1 MNTMWKSLHEKWRG
15 LPAHIRNG
23 SLRLYLVICA
33 LCVVWFGYKI
43 LNVFERHSY
52 YGPKWEDV
60 VPLFWALLLVP
71 VGGPILFF
79 AAIWILE
86 GFRKPQIK
94 VGNLRDVVARDIL
107 CRPDIVAYEFLAT
120 GMFLGRKW
128 GTKHQLNEKSLTADQ
143 KAMLP
148 VEFYGPKGVD
158 PDAIAQY
165 FAYPSGQAMVD
176 HVANLFKK
184 WGYLDRD
191 QMLNKVIDE
200 EVDRRWRKATAHF
213 QKDE

>member
-86 GFRKPQIK
+86 GFGLPLYL
-94 VGNLRDVVARDIL
+94 NARVQCCEWRNRGGELVTI
-107 CRPDIVAYEFLAT
+107 PSAFA
-120 GMFLGRKW
+120 LGPI
-128 GTKHQLNEKSLTADQ
+128 S
-143 KAMLP
+143 
-148 VEFYGPKGVD
+148 
-158 PDAIAQY
+158 
-165 FAYPSGQAMVD
+165 
-176 HVANLFKK
+176 
-184 WGYLDRD
+184 
-191 QMLNKVIDE
+191 
-200 EVDRRWRKATAHF
+200 
-213 QKDE
+213 